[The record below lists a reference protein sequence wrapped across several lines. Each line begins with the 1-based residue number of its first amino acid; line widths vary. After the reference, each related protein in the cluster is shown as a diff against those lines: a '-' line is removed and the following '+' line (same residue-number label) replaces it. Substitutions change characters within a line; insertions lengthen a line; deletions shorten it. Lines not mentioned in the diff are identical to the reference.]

1 MAVVVRG
8 LSLLAVGGGRAVSGG
23 GGRELFSG
31 GGARGGGVSCCGAWA
46 LGARLWHLWQA
57 GSVAACGILVPQQG
71 IEPTS
76 CALQGRFL
84 TTGSPG
90 QFPFFLLKVF
100 KRKHHLKI
108 NFATFLLC
116 HMY

>member
-8 LSLLAVGGGRAVSGG
+8 LSLLAVGGGRAFSGG

-57 GSVAACGILVPQQG
+57 GSGLVTPALPG
-71 IEPTS
+71 GCFTS
-76 CALQGRFL
+76 IPPGKLRF
-84 TTGSPG
+84 
-90 QFPFFLLKVF
+90 
-100 KRKHHLKI
+100 
-108 NFATFLLC
+108 
-116 HMY
+116 